1 MQLRGNNIRSF
12 VYPPL
17 EGKIRNLRSVKNK
30 KNNIIPQMFDIRP
43 SLRGGDLNWEKIDK
57 VRKNWRYVPRN
68 NESLYPGKKIHIS
81 GIEKTWQFEAGR
93 RDMGTKIKKSLRSV
107 LGEKKLVVR
116 NVSAVAY
123 ADRAN
128 FIQAVKENGIKTNVE
143 ITKSEKISAR
153 AKSEEELNSK
163 KNKHKNVEIK
173 KKNKNFFHRAD
184 ATECKFSLRDLF
196 LPARLSFGFNLKRS
210 LLAFA
215 GSGFMA
221 ITIVGGAS
229 FLDKG
234 MKVKSNAM
242 EAGDQAYEN
251 IMQAVENIKNNNF
264 EASINNFED
273 ARKNFAQASGE
284 MEELGSATISASK
297 YLPFASKLSS
307 GKNMVEAGEY
317 FSSAGKNLN
326 LVAEKL
332 YHFKDKPEDLKNTS
346 LLDIFLSIRENLN
359 LAMSDLEKAQERI
372 NRVKVDDLPEDKR
385 GMFVETKSKAVVLSS
400 AVALL
405 SENSHIFIDLLGGNG
420 LRKYLFLFQNNNE
433 MRATGGFIGSYG
445 LLEISNGNVNNF
457 FIDGIFN
464 PDGQL
469 RDKIVP
475 PKPVQKI
482 SAAWSLH
489 DSNWFPDFPV
499 SAEKAIL
506 FYEKTGGPTVDGVI
520 TLTPAT
526 AEKLL
531 ALVGPIEMPEYETVL
546 TSDNFVEKTQFE
558 VEVDYDKEENKPKKI
573 LSDLAPII
581 LKRLTDSTDPKVVFG
596 ALEILVQSLE
606 EKHILLYSRND
617 DLQNMF
623 SQRGWSGEILQTQ
636 GDYLSVINTNINGY
650 KTDGVVDEKI
660 EHKAEIQADG
670 SIIDTVEI
678 TRKHNGGNSQYEWWN
693 KVNSNY
699 MRVYVPA
706 ESQLLEIEGQ
716 TVEFSQAPLD
726 YGVLK
731 FKEDSDVKKEEDN
744 MIIDQASGVRTYQDA
759 KKTVFAFWTYVS
771 PQESIVVR
779 LKYRLPFR
787 LDFKNN
793 FVNSYSLLVQKQS
806 GSRGSDF
813 SSQIKYPD
821 GYNIEWKYPENV
833 KSENDILKQDGK
845 LDVDNFSGL
854 VIINDKIKV
863 K

>member
-1 MQLRGNNIRSF
+1 
-12 VYPPL
+12 
-17 EGKIRNLRSVKNK
+17 
-30 KNNIIPQMFDIRP
+30 MFDIRP
-43 SLRGGDLNWEKIDK
+43 SLRGGGLNWKKIYK
-57 VRKNWRYVPRN
+57 VRKNWRYTSKN
-68 NESLYPGKKIHIS
+68 NESFYFGKKIHIS
-81 GIEKTWQFEAGR
+81 GVDEKTWQFETGR
-93 RDMGTKIKKSLRSV
+93 KDAGTKIKKSLRSV
-107 LGEKKLVVR
+107 LGEKKLAIKKVPV
-116 NVSAVAY
+116 AVCLSKE
-123 ADRAN
+123 N
-128 FIQAVKENGIKTNVE
+128 CIQTVKEDVIRTKVE
-143 ITKSEKISAR
+143 ICKNEKINESIR
-153 AKSEEELNSK
+153 TREELNAK
-163 KNKHKNVEIK
+163 KNKHKNIEIK
-173 KKNKNFFHRAD
+173 TKSRSFFHRAD
-184 ATECKFSLRDLF
+184 AAECKFSLRDLF
-196 LPARLSFGFNLKRS
+196 LPARLSFGFNFKRS
-210 LLAFA
+210 LLAFV

-221 ITIVGGAS
+221 ITIVGGTS

-234 MKVKSNAM
+234 IKVKSNAM

-251 IMQAVENIKNNNF
+251 IMQAVENIKNNDF

-273 ARKNFAQASGE
+273 ARNNFAQASEE
-284 MEELGSATISASK
+284 MEELGGAIISASK

-307 GKNMVEAGEY
+307 GKNIVEAGEY

-326 LVAEKL
+326 LATEKI
-332 YHFKDKPEDLKNTS
+332 YHFKSKPEDLKNTS
-346 LLDIFLSIRENLN
+346 LLDIFLSVRENLD
-359 LAMSDLEKAQERI
+359 LAMSDLKKAQKKI
-372 NRVKVDDLPEDKR
+372 DLVKVDDLPEDKR
-385 GMFVETKSKAVVLSS
+385 EKFVETKSKAVIFTN
-400 AVALL
+400 AIALL

-445 LLEISNGNVNNF
+445 LLEISNGNVDNF

-520 TLTPAT
+520 TLTPYT
-526 AEKLL
+526 MEKLL

-558 VEVDYDKEENKPKKI
+558 VEIDYDKKENKPKKI

-581 LKRLTDSTDPKVVFG
+581 LKRLTDSTDPRVILG
-596 ALEILVQSLE
+596 ALEVLIQSLE
-606 EKHILLYSRND
+606 EKHILFYSRNE
-617 DLQNMF
+617 DLQNMI

-660 EHKAEIQADG
+660 EHKAEIQVDG

-678 TRKHNGGNSQYEWWN
+678 TRKHNGGNSQYDWWN

-699 MRVYVPA
+699 MRVYVPVG
-706 ESQLLEIEGQ
+706 SRLLEIDGQ
-716 TVEFSQAPLD
+716 TVEFSQASLD
-726 YGVLK
+726 YSVLK
-731 FKEDSDVKKEEDN
+731 FKEDVDVKKEEDN
-744 MIIDQASGVRTYQDA
+744 MIINQEDGVRTYQDA
-759 KKTVFAFWTYVS
+759 EKTVFAFWTYVS
-771 PQESIVVR
+771 PQENIVVR
-779 LKYRLPFR
+779 LKYVLPFR
-787 LDFKNN
+787 LDFQDG
-793 FVNSYSLLVQKQS
+793 FVNSYSLLAQKQS

-821 GYNIEWKYPENV
+821 GYDIEWKYPENIV
-833 KSENDILKQDGK
+833 NENGILKQGGK
-845 LDVDNFSGL
+845 LNVDNFSGL
-854 VIINDKIKV
+854 VIINDKMKV

>member
-1 MQLRGNNIRSF
+1 M
-12 VYPPL
+12 
-17 EGKIRNLRSVKNK
+17 KNK

-43 SLRGGDLNWEKIDK
+43 SLRGGSLNWEKIDK
-57 VRKNWRYVPRN
+57 VRKNWRRVPKN
-68 NESLYPGKKIHIS
+68 NENSYSGKKIHIS
-81 GIEKTWQFEAGR
+81 GMESAWQFETGR
-93 RDMGTKIKKSLRSV
+93 KDAPTKIKKSFRSV
-107 LGEKKLVVR
+107 LGERKLVAR
-116 NVSAVAY
+116 RIPAAVY
-123 ADRAN
+123 PDELN
-128 FIQAVKENGIKTNVE
+128 FIQVERENNIKTNAE
-143 ITKSEKISAR
+143 IRRSEKISVSAR
-153 AKSEEELNSK
+153 KGEKLNAKRSEHKSIK
-163 KNKHKNVEIK
+163 IKTKNR
-173 KKNKNFFHRAD
+173 NFFHRSD

-221 ITIVGGAS
+221 ITIVGGVS

-234 MKVKSNAM
+234 MKVKSSAM

-251 IMQAVENIKNNNF
+251 IIQAVENMKKNDF
-264 EASINNFED
+264 KASINNLED
-273 ARKNFAQASGE
+273 ARKNFAQASEE

-326 LVAEKL
+326 LAAEKI
-332 YHFKDKPEDLKNTS
+332 YHFKNKPEDLKNTS
-346 LLDIFLSIRENLN
+346 LLNIFLAVRENLN

-372 NRVKVDDLPEDKR
+372 DLVKIDDLPEDKR
-385 GMFVETKSKAVVLSS
+385 EKFVETKSRAVILAN

-445 LLEISNGNVNNF
+445 LLEVSNGNVNNF

-489 DSNWFPDFPV
+489 DSNWFPNFPV

-531 ALVGPIEMPEYETVL
+531 ALVGPVEMPEYETVL

-558 VEVDYDKEENKPKKI
+558 VEIDYNKNENKPKKI

-581 LKRLTDSTDPKVVFG
+581 LKRLTDSTDPRVILG

-606 EKHILLYSRND
+606 EKHILLYSRNE
-617 DLQNMF
+617 DLQNMI
-623 SQRGWSGEILQTQ
+623 SQRGWSGEVLQTQ

-678 TRKHNGGNSQYEWWN
+678 IRKHNGGNSQYEWWN

-699 MRVYVPA
+699 MRVYVPVD
-706 ESQLLEIEGQ
+706 SQLLEIDGQ
-716 TVEFSQAPLD
+716 TVEFNQSPLD
-726 YGVLK
+726 YGILK

-744 MIIDQASGVRTYQDA
+744 MIIDQENGVRAYQDA
-759 KKTVFAFWTYVS
+759 GKTVFAFWTYVS

-779 LKYRLPFR
+779 LKYKLPFR
-787 LDFKNN
+787 LDFQNN
-793 FVNSYSLLVQKQS
+793 FVNSYSLLAQKQS

-813 SSQIKYPD
+813 SSQIQYPD
-821 GYNIEWKYPENV
+821 GYDIEWKYPENARN
-833 KSENDILKQDGK
+833 ENETLKQDGK
-845 LDVDNFSGL
+845 LDVDNFFGL
-854 VIINDKIKV
+854 VMINDKIKV

>member
-1 MQLRGNNIRSF
+1 M
-12 VYPPL
+12 
-17 EGKIRNLRSVKNK
+17 KNK
-30 KNNIIPQMFDIRP
+30 KNNIIPQMFDVRP
-43 SLRGGDLNWEKIDK
+43 SLRDGDLNWEKINK
-57 VRKNWRYVPRN
+57 VRKNWKHIPKN

-81 GIEKTWQFEAGR
+81 GIEKTWQFETGKKDA
-93 RDMGTKIKKSLRSV
+93 GTKIKKSLRSV
-107 LGEKKLVVR
+107 LGERKLVIR
-116 NVSAVAY
+116 NISAIAY
-123 ADRAN
+123 PGKTD
-128 FIQAVKENGIKTNVE
+128 FIQVAKRSIIEKNAE
-143 ITKSEKISAR
+143 IRKSEKISAEAR
-153 AKSEEELNSK
+153 MGEELNMQKSK
-163 KNKHKNVEIK
+163 RENAKIK
-173 KKNKNFFHRAD
+173 KENRNFFHRAD
-184 ATECKFSLRDLF
+184 AVECKFSLRDLF
-196 LPARLSFGFNLKRS
+196 LPARLSFGFNLKKS

-234 MKVKSNAM
+234 MKVKSSAM

-251 IMQAVENIKNNNF
+251 IIQAVENIKNNDF

-273 ARKNFAQASGE
+273 AKGNFAQASEE

-326 LVAEKL
+326 LVAEKI
-332 YHFKDKPEDLKNTS
+332 YHLKNKPEDLKNTS
-346 LLDIFLSIRENLN
+346 LLDIFFSVRENLN

-385 GMFVETKSKAVVLSS
+385 EMFVETKSKAVVLSN
-400 AVALL
+400 AVAIL
-405 SENSHIFIDLLGGNG
+405 SENSHILIDLLGGNG

-469 RDKIVP
+469 REKIVP

-581 LKRLTDSTDPKVVFG
+581 LKRLTDSNDPKVILG

-606 EKHILLYSRND
+606 EKHILLYSRNE
-617 DLQNMF
+617 DLQDMI
-623 SQRGWSGEILQTQ
+623 SQRGWSGEVLQTQ

-670 SIIDTVEI
+670 SIIDVVEI

-706 ESQLLEIEGQ
+706 GSQLLEIDGQ

-726 YGVLK
+726 YEMLK
-731 FKEDSDVKKEEDN
+731 FKEDPDVKKEEDN
-744 MIIDQASGVRTYQDA
+744 MTIDRENGVRTYQDA
-759 KKTVFAFWTYVS
+759 GKTVFAFWTYVS
-771 PQESIVVR
+771 PQENIGVR
-779 LKYRLPFR
+779 LKYKLPFR
-787 LDFKNN
+787 LDFQNN
-793 FVNSYSLLVQKQS
+793 FVNSYSLLAQKQS

-813 SSQIKYPD
+813 SSQIQYPD
-821 GYNIEWKYPENV
+821 GYNIEWKYPENIN
-833 KSENDILKQDGK
+833 SENGILKQNGK